1 MARRTKEDAVATRQA
16 LLQAG
21 LAGFSRVGYAAARLD
36 DIAREAGVTRGALYW
51 HFASKADLYTALV
64 ADATERIERVI
75 GAALAEGG
83 SFVANTR
90 RVMVRMLAY
99 LEEDGVYRETQA
111 LLLLRTGLDSDADP
125 GRAAQERDLQARERQ
140 LSEILRAG
148 VQMGQFR
155 ADLDPVEGARAMLA
169 YLDGIMT
176 HWLLAPN
183 SFSVR
188 ASAPALVDIY
198 IRGIAATPGADAAAR
213 QHME

>member
-1 MARRTKEDAVATRQA
+1 MARRTKEDAAATRQA

-21 LAGFSRVGYAAARLD
+21 LATFSRVGYAMARLE

-51 HFASKADLYTALV
+51 HFSSKADLYSALI

-83 SFVANTR
+83 SFVASTR

-99 LEEDGVYRETQA
+99 LEEDDTYRETQA

-125 GRAAQERDLQARERQ
+125 GRAAQELDLQTRERE
-140 LSEILRAG
+140 LTDIMRAG

-176 HWLLAPN
+176 HWLLAPDT
-183 SFSVR
+183 FSVS

-198 IRGIAATPGADAAAR
+198 IRGVAAAPGADVAAR
-213 QHME
+213 QGKE

>member
-1 MARRTKEDAVATRQA
+1 MRPSATRCVGQTGRA
-16 LLQAG
+16 V
-21 LAGFSRVGYAAARLD
+21 FSRAGYAAARLE

-75 GAALAEGG
+75 GAALVEGG

-99 LEEDGVYRETQA
+99 LEEDDAYRETQA
-111 LLLLRTGLDSDADP
+111 LLLLRTGLDSAADP
-125 GRAAQERDLQARERQ
+125 GRAAQEHDLQTRERE
-140 LSEILRAG
+140 LTEILRAG

-176 HWLLAPN
+176 HWLLAPDT
-183 SFSVR
+183 FSVK